1 MEREYNKLT
10 NFRYITLYS
19 DDITRYFNKH
29 LGISVHCVSIVML
42 TMLFDKYLYLYT
54 LYLSHNNEQIIE
66 NDNDNDNDIK
76 KDWDIIC
83 DTSFK
88 RNNLED
94 KNANN

>member
-1 MEREYNKLT
+1 MDMEYNKLT
-10 NFRYITLYS
+10 NFKYITLYS
-19 DDITRYFNKH
+19 GGIKRYFNKH
-29 LGISVHCVSIVML
+29 LDTSVSCVSIVML
-42 TMLFDKYLYLYT
+42 AMLFDKYLYLYT
-54 LYLSHNNEQIIE
+54 LSLSHNNEQII
-66 NDNDNDNDIK
+66 DDNDNDIK